1 MKLAEL
7 ANAGRTPALP
17 FTVELAN
24 NNDLVV
30 EKLLRTLPN
39 QRYVAKASWQGKQV
53 LAKLF
58 VGNKAAK
65 HCQRELTGVN
75 LLAQQQINTPPLL
88 AQQINGDSGYLL
100 FDYLANSQTLQQ
112 QWQQLANQSLL
123 SEQQLAILQQALA
136 AIAQLHLK
144 GLWQQDLHLD
154 NLLEENSVI
163 YWIDG
168 DGIAVENAG
177 QPLSASKVT
186 DNLGIFFA
194 QLPPQLDEFLV
205 ELLAY
210 YQAHNSSVTLSITEL
225 QQAISKVRKWRLADI
240 LKKIRRDC
248 TLFSVKN
255 NADGFYGV
263 LRTEAEILA
272 PLLADPDYYLKQG
285 RAVKKGGTATV
296 ADTLVNGRRV
306 LLKRYNIKNFKH
318 KLSRCWRPTR
328 GWHSWQEGFRLLTL
342 GIATAQPLALV
353 EERHSWLRG
362 RAWLATEY
370 LMGDDLLTHFK
381 SYENSSP
388 PEAELIAL
396 DNLFASLI
404 KHRISHGDL
413 KGTNLFWVNN
423 QWTLIDLDAVKQH
436 SCIHSFKRAYA
447 KDRARFLRNWTK
459 DSQLYQLFEQ
469 RLPKVE
475 QIA

>member
-7 ANAGRTPALP
+7 ANAGRTPELP
-17 FTVELAN
+17 LTIELADN
-24 NNDLVV
+24 TELVI

-39 QRYVAKASWQGKQV
+39 QRYVAKANWKNKQV

-75 LLAQQQINTPPLL
+75 LLAQQQINTPQLL
-88 AQQINGDSGYLL
+88 AQQINGDSGYLI
-100 FDYLANSQTLQQ
+100 FNYLENSQTLQQ
-112 QWQQLANQSLL
+112 QWQQLNNQLLL

-154 NLLEENSVI
+154 NLLEQSSVI

-168 DGIAVENAG
+168 DGIAADNAG
-177 QPLSASKVT
+177 QPLSAKKVI
-186 DNLGIFFA
+186 DNLAIFFA
-194 QLPPQLDEFLV
+194 QLPPQIDEFLA

-210 YQAHNSSVTLSITEL
+210 YQTYNNSVTISMAEL
-225 QQAISKVRKWRLADI
+225 QQAIIKVRKWRLEDI

-255 NADGFYGV
+255 DANGFYGV
-263 LRTEAEILA
+263 LRTEAETLA
-272 PLLADPDYYLKQG
+272 PLLANPDYYLMQG
-285 RAVKKGGTATV
+285 RPVKKGGTATV
-296 ADTLVNGRRV
+296 ADVSVNGRRV

-318 KLSRCWRPTR
+318 KLSRFWRPTR

-342 GIATAQPLALV
+342 GIATAKPLALV
-353 EERHSWLRG
+353 EERNCWLRG

-370 LMGDDLLTHFK
+370 LVGDDLLTHFK
-381 SYENSSP
+381 AYENTNP

-413 KGTNLFWVNN
+413 KGTNLFWVDN

-436 SCIHSFKRAYA
+436 SCIHAFKRAYA
-447 KDRARFLRNWTK
+447 KDRARFLRNWPK
-459 DSQLYQLFEQ
+459 GSYLYRLFEQ